1 MGSPSGEKFCLKWND
16 FDNNLRSSFQQFRED
31 KDFFD
36 VSLVCEDEQIEA
48 HKTILSACSVF
59 FKKLFKRHQH
69 HHPLV
74 YLKGVKFVELTQLL
88 QFVYQGEVN
97 VAREDLSSFLEA
109 AEELKIHGLTQ
120 DLTNE
125 TKPKSKPKSKP
136 EKKSAPP
143 PPPPPPAA
151 SAAEP
156 EIELDSDVLV
166 PAAPGAGDMFEE
178 AHDDIAEVSAGDD
191 PLGLRI
197 GGTYSE
203 FDESNSADMSDDSYL
218 LNNLQKGKDIKY
230 INDVNIFGII
240 SLLLYLFFTACV
252 NNPAGELKLN

>member
-69 HHPLV
+69 QHPLV

-136 EKKSAPP
+136 EKKSA

-240 SLLLYLFFTACV
+240 SLLLDLFFTACV

>member
-1 MGSPSGEKFCLKWND
+1 M
-16 FDNNLRSSFQQFRED
+16 
-31 KDFFD
+31 
-36 VSLVCEDEQIEA
+36 CEDEQIEA

-143 PPPPPPAA
+143 PPTA

-218 LNNLQKGKDIKY
+218 LNNLQKGKAIKY
-230 INDVNIFGII
+230 INDVNILGI
-240 SLLLYLFFTACV
+240 LYSYSTD
-252 NNPAGELKLN
+252 N

>member
-1 MGSPSGEKFCLKWND
+1 MDSPSGEKFCLKWND

-143 PPPPPPAA
+143 RPRLPPLPRLPSPRLSWTRTCWCRPPPGLATCSRRRMMTLPRSPPGMIR
-151 SAAEP
+151 SDSGSGEP
-156 EIELDSDVLV
+156 TQNSTSPI
-166 PAAPGAGDMFEE
+166 
-178 AHDDIAEVSAGDD
+178 
-191 PLGLRI
+191 LRTCQMTA
-197 GGTYSE
+197 TY
-203 FDESNSADMSDDSYL
+203 
-218 LNNLQKGKDIKY
+218 
-230 INDVNIFGII
+230 
-240 SLLLYLFFTACV
+240 
-252 NNPAGELKLN
+252 